1 MTSLFDCGLLY
12 LTKPSQALIVEGCLI
27 RSDYDAIVLGQGR
40 TVSLFI
46 YKEAL
51 RLRSLSVRVALNMDD
66 VMVIRGL

>member
-1 MTSLFDCGLLY
+1 MTSFFSCGLLH
-12 LTKPSQALIVEGCLI
+12 LTKPSQTLIVERCLV
-27 RSDYDAIVLGQGR
+27 RSDYDAIVLGQRR
-40 TVSLFI
+40 TISLFI